1 VRNALREEEGKLMR
15 QALSVRRTLVG
26 SMLRQYREAQ
36 GYKLEDAARALE
48 CDRSKISRVETGH
61 RGIRHEELRKLLTE
75 YGVDMETQ
83 NILAAITRPRGVEG
97 WWQHYGKV
105 LPDPYLD
112 FIVAEGVASRIMIYA
127 PLQVP
132 ELLCTAD
139 YARAV
144 AEADPGVP
152 EGMEE
157 SRVQA
162 TLAHRQVIL
171 FDRRPEVA
179 VVIGEA
185 ALRQQ
190 VGDRVIMHE
199 QLEHLAKLT
208 DKHAWLNIRI
218 LPFSAGA
225 HAGGDG
231 GAFSVLH
238 FSELLELGLVHVSGA
253 SGGICLDDGSSIAAY
268 TKAFTHL
275 TWYTLSCGESQTKF
289 LTLAKR

>member
-1 VRNALREEEGKLMR
+1 M
-15 QALSVRRTLVG
+15 
-26 SMLRQYREAQ
+26 
-36 GYKLEDAARALE
+36 D
-48 CDRSKISRVETGH
+48 
-61 RGIRHEELRKLLTE
+61 
-75 YGVDMETQ
+75 TQ
-83 NILAAITRPRGVEG
+83 DILAAITRPRGVEG

-112 FIVAEGVASRIMIYA
+112 FIVTEGVASRIMIYA
-127 PLQVP
+127 PFQVP

-144 AEADPGVP
+144 AEADPSVP

-162 TLAHRQVIL
+162 MLAHRQAIL
-171 FDRRPEVA
+171 FDRHPEVA
-179 VVIGEA
+179 VVIGES

-190 VGDRVIMHE
+190 VGDRVVMRE
-199 QLEHLAKLT
+199 QFEHLAKLT
-208 DKHAWLNIRI
+208 DEYAWLNIRI
-218 LPFSAGA
+218 LPFRAGA

-238 FSELLELGLVHVSGA
+238 FSELLELGLVHVSGT
-253 SGGICLDDGSSIAAY
+253 SGGICLDDASSIAAY

-275 TWYTLSCGESQTKF
+275 TSYTLSRRDSQTKF
-289 LTLAKR
+289 LTLTKRYPHAGKES